1 MMITDAPKV
10 VAQVAPGALT
20 KIKGL
25 VNQSRKLLSMIEHK
39 YNIYSCF
46 DILQRVKV
54 QLSAGFIITTCFV
67 VISNSSASLQS
78 K

>member
-25 VNQSRKLLSMIEHK
+25 VNQSRKRLSMIEHK
-39 YNIYSCF
+39 YNIYSFF
-46 DILQRVKV
+46 DIL
-54 QLSAGFIITTCFV
+54 
-67 VISNSSASLQS
+67 
-78 K
+78 